1 MNKEIEK
8 IIVKFLTHNA
18 NEKDLDKL
26 TDWFTTKKNVL
37 FFDHHIETNYALNMN
52 MNKFDSSGVK
62 KALLK
67 KIRQDRFVFYQKKV
81 VQYAAIA
88 LMVFGSGY
96 FFRHHLFNPSSETPF
111 TAPVIVHNQIETGT
125 DKAILTLET
134 GQDVVLTRGQSYTTE
149 TASSNGEE
157 IVYQTTAPKELAF
170 HTLTI
175 PRGGQFFVA
184 LSDGT
189 KIWLNSESKLKYP
202 VSFSEGQPR
211 SVELL
216 YGEAYFEVSPSTEHQ
231 GAGFRVKHPQQDV
244 QVLGTTFNIKA
255 YKDETTIYTTLVE
268 GKVEIVTPNGKQI
281 LMPHQQAQVNSSAHT
296 LSVSATNVYN
306 EVSWKAGVFSFNDK
320 SLKEIMTVLARW
332 YDMEVEIKNPDIAN
346 EKFIGVLMRS
356 QNIEGVLSIMKNT
369 GSINNYEINTKKVIL
384 K

>member
-157 IVYQTTAPKELAF
+157 IVYQTTAPKELTF

-175 PRGGQFFVA
+175 PRGGQFFVV

-255 YKDETTIYTTLVE
+255 YKDETNIYTTLVE
-268 GKVEIVTPNGKQI
+268 GKVAIQTEHLDQLLAPA
-281 LMPHQQAQVNSSAHT
+281 QQANLDLTTSRMRIAV
-296 LSVSATNVYN
+296 VDVYN
-306 EVSWKAGVFSFNDK
+306 ETSWKEGVFSFEEK
-320 SLKEIMTVLARW
+320 SLYDLMLVLARW
-332 YDMEVEIKNPDIAN
+332 YDMEVVFENKSLENIQFFGKLKKQQSIEEILSAIKNSS
-346 EKFIGVLMRS
+346 V
-356 QNIEGVLSIMKNT
+356 
-369 GSINNYEINTKKVIL
+369 INNYEINTKKVIL